1 VRNKSEVDFFGAQ
14 KVIGNYIN
22 VAIRFILSLFKVVF
36 ILARTL
42 LI

>member
-1 VRNKSEVDFFGAQ
+1 VRNKSEVDLFGAQ
-14 KVIGNYIN
+14 KVMGQYLNL
-22 VAIRFILSLFKVVF
+22 AIRFILPLFNVVF